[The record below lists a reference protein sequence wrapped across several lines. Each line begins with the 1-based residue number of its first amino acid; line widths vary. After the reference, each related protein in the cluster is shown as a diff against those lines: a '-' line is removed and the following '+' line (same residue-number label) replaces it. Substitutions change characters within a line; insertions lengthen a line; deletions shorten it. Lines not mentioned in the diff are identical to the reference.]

1 MIDVRFRPLSD
12 PNETRERR
20 KSRERSRFKATY
32 KQTLDLLEYELNHLR
47 AKDIVIQAGYALSQ
61 IRNDGWPYAN
71 AKASHPAVVLSYRNR
86 KNEEVSFPCDSYDQ
100 MEDNLRAIGLT
111 LKSLRD
117 IDRYGVSQGGEQ
129 YKGWTALPEAGKSD
143 TTREA
148 AAILATFS
156 PALSVDLILSDPG
169 AMQEAYRQA
178 AKRCHPDAGG
188 SAEEWYRVE
197 QAKRTLE
204 SNFRAGGKC

>member
-1 MIDVRFRPLSD
+1 MIDVRFRPLND
-12 PNETRERR
+12 PNGARPQRR
-20 KSRERSRFKATY
+20 IRRRSSFKAPY
-32 KQTLDLLEYELNHLR
+32 MKTLELLEYELNHLR
-47 AKDIVIQAGYALSQ
+47 AKEIVIQAGFQFGQ

-71 AKASHPAVVLSYRNR
+71 ARPSHPAVVLSFRNN
-86 KNEEVSFPCDSYDQ
+86 KGEEVSFPCDSYDR

-143 TTREA
+143 STRDA
-148 AAILATFS
+148 AATLSAYS
-156 PALSVDLILSDPG
+156 PALSADQVMSQPG

-178 AKRCHPDAGG
+178 AKRCHPDTGG
-188 SAEEWYRVE
+188 SVEEWYRVE
-197 QAKRTLE
+197 SARRTLE
-204 SNFRAGGKC
+204 ANFKAMRKV

>member
-12 PNETRERR
+12 PNETRQRR

-47 AKDIVIQAGYALSQ
+47 AKDIVIQAGYQLGQ
-61 IRNDGWPYAN
+61 IRNDGWPYSN
-71 AKASHPAVVLSYRNR
+71 AKSLHPAVVVSYRNR
-86 KNEEVSFPCDSYDQ
+86 KNEEVSFPCDSYNQ

-143 TTREA
+143 STRG
-148 AAILATFS
+148 AAITLANYAPS
-156 PALSVDLILSDPG
+156 LSVDQVLSDPG

-178 AKRCHPDAGG
+178 AKKCHPDAGG
-188 SAEEWYRVE
+188 SREAWDRID
-197 QAKRTLE
+197 AARRTLE
-204 SNFRAGGKC
+204 ANFKAAAK